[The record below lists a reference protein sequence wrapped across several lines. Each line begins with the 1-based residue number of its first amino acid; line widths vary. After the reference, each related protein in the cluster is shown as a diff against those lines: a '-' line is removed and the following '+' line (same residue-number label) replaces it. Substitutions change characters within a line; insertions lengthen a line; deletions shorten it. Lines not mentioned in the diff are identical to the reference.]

1 MPSWITLTAADLPV
15 AKVSALVDQLGSAAL
30 GTGQANPI
38 PEIIANVTA
47 RIRAEIAAGGKTT
60 LDAAPTKLP
69 PSLKSLALRMV
80 LREAQSRLNAL
91 GALPLSD
98 DEKEEWRQDVRYL
111 ERIAAGE
118 IAVESTDSPEA
129 APTVQSTTPRPS
141 ISPRPLHFSRCQT
154 DGV

>member
-1 MPSWITLTAADLPV
+1 MPAWITLTVTDLPV

-30 GTGQANPI
+30 GTGQANPL

-60 LDAAPTKLP
+60 LDAVATKIP

-80 LREAQSRLNAL
+80 LREGQSRLNAL
-91 GALPLSD
+91 GALPLAH
-98 DEKEEWRQDVRYL
+98 DEKVEWRQDIRYL

-118 IAVESTDSPEA
+118 IAVEATDNPEL
-129 APTVQSTTPRPS
+129 APTVQATTPLPLITPRPS
-141 ISPRPLHFSRCQT
+141 NFDRSQT